1 MVSDLN
7 FKAIEIKIPGTENYI
22 NILDQFQS
30 SSTFGGLSLNEGL
43 FETGISGFIILN
55 DPNPSNDVLLPSIGL
70 YAKVGAM
77 IRFSFEAGP
86 TNQFGSQPGVNE
98 LEFYVYNV
106 SVVSDVSPGIAK
118 MGSSQTATYRLEFC
132 SYESSLINYETDDIV
147 TLSGD
152 YVASISDFIK
162 EITSSEQGSGLMA
175 PSDENDAI
183 KNTTQR
189 EPVVFETHNGVWFK
203 KNQSLY
209 PWGKEKTIPS
219 INTLIQST
227 LNYAIPSVGASKNE
241 DEEDGENQEDVGVAQ
256 EENPSYVFYQSL
268 PFGQWHYVPIGGGI
282 IDEKNSEPVSGEP
295 VASLYGKNYLNG
307 EEGSGY
313 HTFTFTMDELQK
325 NRFDLFKLI
334 KDTDLLELEEAGVF
348 GSRYRMIEPNYRGI
362 YNGIEIE
369 TTEEDDE
376 TDVHSKAITGTR
388 TNTYYHDA
396 MSIATHLQQEDIVYQ
411 YSDFFVGDDDDEEG
425 IDSPNPLL
433 GRKIEGGR
441 ENPAFGR
448 LVDTVYGYFDT
459 SYLYKPFPTKN
470 DDYASGRQNKYMWQ
484 TMFDMTEAPYK
495 FNPKTRELGL
505 ETIVEARNAVEKGKL
520 AYAVLSDLK
529 EQWNRYRHSVCCDN
543 TIGGDKF
550 LALLVG
556 ATSGVP
562 ADGED
567 YDRNLIPFGLS
578 GGVTLDNLYRY
589 SFVEVDV
596 WPKVL
601 VPEGVTVGAF
611 GLTAEDLQGA
621 TYQDFDTF
629 EYYDYISQVDI
640 NPSTGEREIYFAGNS
655 GGEEGITL
663 SFGLPNIAGADDP
676 GAGQE
681 YRVNQEQ
688 EFFVVPVRGGRRG
701 LFTSYNTMELTNNK
715 AFTGAGINKKGFNYP
730 AGFSLMPIGGMTSG
744 SGAGEGT
751 TPLPVTYMG
760 SVVEMSSVQSSDI
773 EINTNSTELK
783 YEPPSEIPEKTGPN
797 AVVGLLNSILG
808 TENLPTTFGGSTAE
822 LSLIDPDTKQVTT
835 LERDDK
841 DDRPDITDNASPQ
854 PKKSALE
861 TTNPVV
867 YLFTAENDHDGKCT
881 T

>member
-1 MVSDLN
+1 MSRNDVS
-7 FKAIEIKIPGTENYI
+7 FSAIELKPKGSDQYV
-22 NILDQFQS
+22 NILQQFQA
-30 SSTFGGLSLNEGL
+30 SSTFGGMSINEGL
-43 FETGISGFIILN
+43 FETGINGFIVLN
-55 DPNPSNDVLLPSIGL
+55 DPDPSNTNSFLPSISNLVGTGTMLKLTFSTSVDTIESSVNGL
-70 YAKVGAM
+70 
-77 IRFSFEAGP
+77 
-86 TNQFGSQPGVNE
+86 E
-98 LEFYVYNV
+98 LYVYNV
-106 SVVSDVSPGIAK
+106 SVVSDLSPGIAT
-118 MGSSQTATYRLEFC
+118 MGSSQTVTYRLEFT

-162 EITSSEQGSGLMA
+162 EITSSEEGSGLMA
-175 PSDENDAI
+175 PSDPEAQI
-183 KNTTQR
+183 KNTTQI
-189 EPVVFETHNGVWFK
+189 EPEIFSTYNGVWFK
-203 KNQSLY
+203 RDQSLY

-227 LNYAIPSVGASKNE
+227 LNYAIPTVGSSKDE
-241 DEEDGENQEDVGVAQ
+241 DGQEEDSGVAQ
-256 EENPSYVFYQSL
+256 ESNPSYVFYQSL
-268 PFGQWHYVPIGGGI
+268 PYGQWHYVPIGGQI
-282 IDEKNSEPVSGEP
+282 LDESNTDANGDPVK
-295 VASLYGKNYLNG
+295 SLYNKSYVNG
-307 EEGSGY
+307 EENAGY
-313 HTFTFTMDELQK
+313 HTYQFTMDETVGK
-325 NRFDLFKLI
+325 KIELFKLI

-362 YNGIEIE
+362 YNGIELE
-369 TTEEDDE
+369 TTEDDNE
-376 TDVHSKAITGTR
+376 GAVHDKAIVGVQ

-396 MSIATHLQQEDIVYQ
+396 MSIATHLKQDDVVYE
-411 YSDFFVGDDDDEEG
+411 YSDFFLGEDDE
-425 IDSPNPLL
+425 DADAANPLL
-433 GRKIEGGR
+433 GKKIEGGR

-484 TMFDMTEAPYK
+484 TMFDMTELPYK
-495 FNPKTRELGL
+495 FNSKTGELGL
-505 ETIVEARNAVEKGKL
+505 DTIVEARNAVEKGKL

-543 TIGGDKF
+543 AIGGNKF

-562 ADGED
+562 AEGQD

-601 VPEGVTVGAF
+601 VPEGITVGAF
-611 GLTAEDLQGA
+611 GLTADDLGDA
-621 TYQDFDTF
+621 IYEDFDTF

-663 SFGLPNIAGADDP
+663 SFGLPNIAGADEP

-688 EFFVVPVRGGRRG
+688 EFFVVPVQGGRRG

-715 AFTGAGINKKGFNYP
+715 AFTGAGINTKGFNYP
-730 AGFSLMPIGGMTSG
+730 AGFNLMPIGGMTSG

-751 TPLPVTYMG
+751 TPIPKKYMG

-773 EINTNSTELK
+773 EIKTNSASSLAE

-797 AVVGLLNSILG
+797 AVVGLLNFILG

-822 LSLIDPDTKQVTT
+822 LSLIDPDTQQVTT
-835 LERDDK
+835 IERDDK
-841 DDRPDITDNASPQ
+841 DRDITDNASPE
-854 PKKSALE
+854 PKESALE

-867 YLFTAENDHDGKCT
+867 YLFTAENDHDGKCST
-881 T
+881 